1 VPQGLRNWLT
11 PLAWAAAVAA
21 ALLLVFPLGFPN
33 YDTIYAL
40 VWGRELAHGTSPDY
54 GAALPPTPHPLA
66 DLLGLVTTPLG
77 DGAITVTMIVAYASL
92 GLVAYLVY
100 RLGARWFDRPIGAV
114 AAVFVLTRAPYLSN
128 GLRAYVDLPYIAL
141 VLGALAI
148 ETKRPRAGRPV
159 LALLALAGL
168 LRPEAWLFSLAYLS
182 YLLLS
187 PAQASAPPAGAT
199 SIPSPSRQGRVE
211 EETRAPLERAD
222 TQIAGLIGPAIVR
235 ARGALVSSPAR
246 SATLVALAFAAPIL
260 WALFDW
266 ITAGSPAYS
275 LTGTQATVETLA
287 RRTGPTDLVLYGP
300 RALGEVMQW
309 PGMVGAAG
317 GVVLGFLYLRRRSAL
332 GLAATLLAL
341 GAFALL
347 ACAGLAI
354 IARYTMLAS
363 ALLAIFV
370 ALALLGWRLLEPGH
384 PGRRPWQAFAAIV
397 ALMFVI
403 WLPNQWDLDSTVH
416 RDLSNQGT
424 IERDLTVLVDAGAF
438 EPLCGPIA
446 VPNHRAIPR
455 LAFGLEVKPTEIVS
469 ATERRGATPRPGY
482 FLDPASPFVIH
493 NFILDP
499 NDPTRFSLS
508 VPPGFH
514 LVTRNESWKL
524 YRDCRA
530 PPRRPRGS
538 IRGSTGPRMLPP

>member
-1 VPQGLRNWLT
+1 MRHAGRYRAPVPTGARKWLT
-11 PLAWAAAVAA
+11 SAAWVAAVAA
-21 ALLLVFPLGFPN
+21 VLLLVFPLGFPN

-77 DGAITVTMIVAYASL
+77 DGAIGVTMAIAYASL

-100 RLGARWFDRPIGAV
+100 RLGSRWFDRPIGAV
-114 AAVFVLTRAPYLSN
+114 AALIVLTRAPFLSN

-141 VLGALAI
+141 CLGALAL
-148 ETKRPRAGRPV
+148 EAKRPRAGWPV

-168 LRPEAWLFSLAYLS
+168 LRPEAWLFSIAYLG
-182 YLLLS
+182 YLLLGAERS
-187 PAQASAPPAGAT
+187 SRPNGVEGERSAPLALL
-199 SIPSPSRQGRVE
+199 SP
-211 EETRAPLERAD
+211 
-222 TQIAGLIGPAIVR
+222 
-235 ARGALVSSPAR
+235 RGTA
-246 SATLVALAFAAPIL
+246 LVALAFAAPIL

-266 ITAGSPAYS
+266 ITAGSPTYS
-275 LTGTQATVETLA
+275 LTGTQETVETLA
-287 RRTGPTDLVLYGP
+287 RRTGPVDLVLYGP

-317 GVVLGFLYLRRRSAL
+317 GVALGFAFLRRRSTL
-332 GLAATLLAL
+332 GVVASVLAL

-354 IARYTMLAS
+354 IARYTMLAAAVLS
-363 ALLAIFV
+363 IFV
-370 ALALLGWRLLEPGH
+370 ALALLGWRLLDPGH
-384 PGRRPWQAFAAIV
+384 PWRRPWQAFAAVV

-424 IERDLTVLVDAGAF
+424 IERDLSDLVDAGAF

-455 LAFGLEVKPTEIVS
+455 LAFGLDVKPTRIVS
-469 ATERRGATPRPGY
+469 ATETEGGVPRPGY

-508 VPPGFH
+508 VPPGFRP
-514 LVTRNESWKL
+514 VARNRSWKV
-524 YRDCRA
+524 YRDC
-530 PPRRPRGS
+530 
-538 IRGSTGPRMLPP
+538 